1 MSNLTTEDNA
11 QTAQER
17 TVPYVSTER
26 TIALSGSTEGSVQL
40 PEDIKSAVV
49 VADGAA
55 IQFWPSYNDGTTD
68 VLAGVKVNGEPVLS
82 TKANAITHHTI
93 KNVKDGSTFQEA
105 QQLEFNKIN
114 AVITAGSGTA
124 TAYVY
129 PSMGEPNNV

>member
-11 QTAQER
+11 QLAQER
-17 TVPYVSTER
+17 TVPYVSREVK
-26 TIALSGSTEGSVQL
+26 ISLSGATEGSVQL
-40 PEDIKSAVV
+40 PEDIKSAVI
-49 VADGAA
+49 VADGASV
-55 IQFWPSYNDGTTD
+55 QFWPSYNDGDTD

-114 AVITAGSGTA
+114 AAITAGTGAA
-124 TAYVY
+124 TVY
-129 PSMGEPNNV
+129 IYPGMGEPNNV